1 MELVQP
7 LHAPG
12 FSLRQLN
19 GRDWLYALVVLAAAG
34 VAYSRYG
41 HAMDGYEQG
50 ILAGSALGLIALG
63 WFWKS
68 WQWYFPLSGALALG
82 GLALYGDDLARGQTS
97 FGLKFL
103 LSSQSA
109 IMWMCFLYF
118 LATAVYWL
126 GLLRR
131 SDFLNRV
138 GSGLT
143 WAATVLGLTGLFV
156 RWGESYLIGADV
168 GHIPVSNLYE
178 VFVLFCLIT
187 ALMYLYYE
195 ARYQARQMGAFVLVV
210 ISAAVGF
217 ILWYTF
223 DRQAHEIQ
231 PLIPALQSW
240 WMKIHVPANFVGYGA
255 FALSAML
262 GVAEL
267 LAMRGILTSKLPK
280 PEVIAKKPVEQP
292 KPKPVPTKPVE
303 VQKPVEA
310 KPQAGQIKTM
320 DDLIASKMAQPTTA
334 PAAAAP
340 AQGSWILQLGAFKNA
355 DSVNALVSKLRAAGY
370 SAQTSPRTPVQ
381 GQINRVF
388 IGPDVSK
395 AKLQGMQSR
404 ISQMTGLSG
413 SVVAYNP

>member
-1 MELVQP
+1 MGTVILV
-7 LHAPG
+7 
-12 FSLRQLN
+12 
-19 GRDWLYALVVLAAAG
+19 ALVVIFLPDL
-34 VAYSRYG
+34 
-41 HAMDGYEQG
+41 MDGNKLEQKDEAFAK
-50 ILAGSALGLIALG
+50 I
-63 WFWKS
+63 
-68 WQWYFPLSGALALG
+68 PLRPELEPA
-82 GLALYGDDLARGQTS
+82 
-97 FGLKFL
+97 K
-103 LSSQSA
+103 
-109 IMWMCFLYF
+109 
-118 LATAVYWL
+118 
-126 GLLRR
+126 
-131 SDFLNRV
+131 
-138 GSGLT
+138 
-143 WAATVLGLTGLFV
+143 
-156 RWGESYLIGADV
+156 
-168 GHIPVSNLYE
+168 
-178 VFVLFCLIT
+178 
-187 ALMYLYYE
+187 
-195 ARYQARQMGAFVLVV
+195 
-210 ISAAVGF
+210 
-217 ILWYTF
+217 
-223 DRQAHEIQ
+223 
-231 PLIPALQSW
+231 PALQVSAASTL
-240 WMKIHVPANFVGYGA
+240 PAEHLASQQQASAATQWQVEEIGDTVTLANQGGA
-255 FALSAML
+255 NPAGASQAPITQQQPVQT
-262 GVAEL
+262 VAQPKPE
-267 LAMRGILTSKLPK
+267 PK